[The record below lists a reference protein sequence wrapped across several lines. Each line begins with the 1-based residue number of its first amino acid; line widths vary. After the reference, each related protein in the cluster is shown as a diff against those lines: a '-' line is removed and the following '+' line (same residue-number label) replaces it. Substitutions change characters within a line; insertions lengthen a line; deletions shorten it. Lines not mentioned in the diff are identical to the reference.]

1 MQESALKNSI
11 TYSRQLIVEARH
23 HLLKAR
29 QRELKPYH
37 ISPEQSNILDILYCI
52 GRKATLSEIA
62 KHTERGVNTVCQQMI
77 RMEKDGLVRKERE
90 VPKSTLLSFELTE
103 KGLDAFNKSKDWKT
117 DKVIMSTLSKEEL
130 ELLMALLSKIIKKA
144 EKYQ

>member
-90 VPKSTLLSFELTE
+90 VPK
-103 KGLDAFNKSKDWKT
+103 
-117 DKVIMSTLSKEEL
+117 
-130 ELLMALLSKIIKKA
+130 
-144 EKYQ
+144 